1 MIFGLQRSTVLA
13 RHITRK
19 ELKKDEIRETL
30 SHGAEAIVSHQ
41 QQIWLYGGVVLLA
54 VLAVLGWRFYTQ
66 KQTNNA
72 ELALADAMKIYEAR
86 IRAANE
92 PAQPDEITYVDE
104 KNKFGDAAKK
114 FTDLANRYSRTRPG
128 QLARYYA
135 GLSLERLGKYNE
147 AENDLKSLE
156 SSRDESLS
164 ALARFKLAQVYDE
177 AGQGPQAVQL
187 YQQLADKPSLFVP
200 KAVVLLALADHY
212 SGSDPAQAAK
222 IYNQVKSEF
231 PDTQAAQQADERLQ
245 LLPAK
250 G

>member
-1 MIFGLQRSTVLA
+1 MP
-13 RHITRK
+13 RHISRK
-19 ELKKDEIRETL
+19 ELKKDEVRETL
-30 SHGAEAIVSHQ
+30 AHGAEAIVSHQ
-41 QQIWLYGGVVLLA
+41 HQIWVYGSIALLA
-54 VLAVLGWRFYTQ
+54 VLVVLGWRFYTQ
-66 KQTNNA
+66 KQTA
-72 ELALADAMKIYEAR
+72 KADGALADAMKIYQAR
-86 IRAANE
+86 IRTATE
-92 PAQPDEITYVDE
+92 PAQPDEVTYLDE

-114 FTDLANRYSRTRPG
+114 FTDVAKRYSSTRPG

-135 GLSLERLGKYNE
+135 GLSLERVGSYDE

-177 AGQGPQAVQL
+177 AGKGPQAVQL

-212 SGSDPAQAAK
+212 GNSDPAQAAK
-222 IYNQVKSEF
+222 LYNQVKSEF

-245 LLPAK
+245 LLQAK